1 MLSKKGREIIRPA
14 ENRNTGN
21 AAFVLI
27 LICGAG
33 LRLWGIGAGLPFV
46 IHPDE
51 NRQVLDALGMASRL
65 SLLPEEFSYPALHK
79 YLLLVSS
86 GAYFLI
92 GRAAGW
98 FADPS
103 DFALRFLTGGSKVI
117 LIGRLLSAVA
127 GTVVGVVVYR
137 MGRRLYGETVGLIGF
152 AYSMGMFHLIQ
163 HSQWAI
169 ADIFIALFTITAL
182 YFITLC
188 AVDPNDTKSLL
199 LGALFAGLSVST
211 KPQGAFLVVPLVLS
225 QFYALKDSG
234 FRIGRAFLR
243 RRALAVLILVAVGL
257 IGNLSWVFE
266 FSASLEKFTMLSQVA
281 HLGISSREP
290 FSEGIVS
297 LIAWFARDLV
307 RQEGPLGAVL
317 IAGVVYSAVRRT
329 RQDLIVLSYM
339 AVFFFALRD
348 WAIRYLHLFVAVMP
362 VLTVLGGRFTG
373 DLIARLRL
381 RAAFAALLVAA
392 IITPSAAWSV
402 EASLTKERT
411 DTRLIAKRWIEEN
424 IEKDTPIAI
433 DWYEFA
439 VPLWSR
445 VPSGLLNPKAAERY
459 EKSVPERVRRG
470 YNEFLKTRR
479 SYTIVPVIYSTDGPT
494 WPADMGAKAR
504 EKASGKEV
512 YRELYTV
519 FNFHTMDELEK
530 AGAKYLIITSYG
542 YTNFLLDNDPY
553 KTNSGAFNYLFREDL
568 VGFNRQADRYV
579 DDGRFGLIYFL
590 NRRARAFYSPLLH
603 DGNNDVRLVKEFI
616 PARGEPGPLIKI
628 FKLGRGA

>member
-1 MLSKKGREIIRPA
+1 MSKKGREISRSTKTLNP
-14 ENRNTGN
+14 GN

-51 NRQVLDALGMASRL
+51 NRQALDSLGMASRL

-79 YLLLVSS
+79 YLLLASS

-103 DFALRFLTGGSKVI
+103 DFALRFLTGGSKVF
-117 LIGRLLSAVA
+117 LIGRLLSAAA
-127 GTVVGVVVYR
+127 GAAVGVVVYK
-137 MGRRLYGETVGLIGF
+137 MGRRLYGETIGLIGF

-169 ADIFIALFTITAL
+169 ADIFIALFTIIAL
-182 YFITLC
+182 YFISVC
-188 AVDPNDTKSLL
+188 AVDPNDNKSLL
-199 LGALFAGLSVST
+199 LGALFAGLAVST
-211 KPQGAFLVVPLVLS
+211 KPQGAFLAVPLGLS

-234 FRIGRAFLR
+234 FRISGPFLR
-243 RRALAVLILVAVGL
+243 WRALGALIFAAAGL
-257 IGNLSWVFE
+257 MGNLSWIFE
-266 FSASLEKFTMLSQVA
+266 FRASLEKFTMLSQVA

-290 FSEGIVS
+290 FSEGLVS
-297 LIAWFARDLV
+297 LIAWFARDLA

-317 IAGVVYSAVRRT
+317 IAGVAYSAIRRT
-329 RQDLIVLSYM
+329 RQDLIALSYV

-348 WAIRYLHLFVAVMP
+348 WAIRYLHLFVAIMP
-362 VLTVLGGRFTG
+362 ALALLGGRFTG
-373 DLIARLRL
+373 DLVVRFRLRVSL
-381 RAAFAALLVAA
+381 TALLVAA
-392 IITPSAAWSV
+392 IITPSAAWSI

-411 DTRLIAKRWIEEN
+411 DTRLLAKRWVEEN
-424 IEKDTPIAI
+424 IERDAPIAI

-439 VPLWSR
+439 VPLWSKT
-445 VPSGLLNPKAAERY
+445 PPGLLNPKAAERFD
-459 EKSVPERVRRG
+459 KSVPERVRKG
-470 YNEFLKTRR
+470 YNEFLKTRM
-479 SYTIVPVIYSTDGPT
+479 SYTIVPVIYSTNGPN
-494 WPADMGAKAR
+494 WPAEMTAEAR

-519 FNFHTMDELEK
+519 FNFRAMDELEK

-568 VGFNRQADRYV
+568 IGFNRQADKYV
-579 DDGRFGLIYFL
+579 DDGRFGLLYFL
-590 NRRARAFYSPLLH
+590 NKRARAFYSPLLH
-603 DGNNDVRLVKEFI
+603 GNNGNARLVKEFI
-616 PARGEPGPLIKI
+616 PARGEPGPTIKI
-628 FKLGRGA
+628 FKLGKGA

>member
-1 MLSKKGREIIRPA
+1 MSKKGREIIRST
-14 ENRNTGN
+14 ETLRLGN

-27 LICGAG
+27 LLCGAG

-51 NRQVLDALGMASRL
+51 NRQVLDSLGMASRL

-79 YLLLVSS
+79 YLLMVSS

-103 DFALRFLTGGSKVI
+103 DFALRFLTGGSEVF
-117 LIGRLLSAVA
+117 LIGRLLSAAA
-127 GTVVGVVVYR
+127 GTVIGVVVYK
-137 MGRRLYGETVGLIGF
+137 MGRRLYGETIGLIGF

-182 YFITLC
+182 HFITAC
-188 AVDPNDTKSLL
+188 AVDPNDNKSLL
-199 LGALFAGLSVST
+199 LGALFAGLAVST
-211 KPQGAFLVVPLVLS
+211 KPQGAFLAVPLALS

-234 FRIGRAFLR
+234 FKISGAFLR
-243 RRALAVLILVAVGL
+243 WRAIGALIFVAAGL
-257 IGNLSWVFE
+257 MGNLSWIFE
-266 FSASLEKFTMLSQVA
+266 FRASLEKFTMLSQVA

-290 FSEGIVS
+290 FSEGLVS

-317 IAGVVYSAVRRT
+317 IAGVVYTAVRRT
-329 RQDLIVLSYM
+329 RQDLIMLSYV

-348 WAIRYLHLFVAVMP
+348 WAIRYLHLFVAIMP
-362 VLTVLGGRFTG
+362 ALTLLGGRFTG
-373 DLIARLRL
+373 DLVARFRL
-381 RAAFAALLVAA
+381 KAPFAVLLVAA
-392 IITPSAAWSV
+392 IITPSAAWSI
-402 EASLTKERT
+402 EASLTKEST
-411 DTRLIAKRWIEEN
+411 DTRLLAKRWVEEN
-424 IEKDTPIAI
+424 IEKDKPIAV

-439 VPLWSR
+439 VPLWSKI
-445 VPSGLLNPKAAERY
+445 PPGLLNPKAAERY
-459 EKSVPERVRRG
+459 EKSVPERVRKG
-470 YNEFLKTRR
+470 YNEFLKTKR
-479 SYTIVPVIYSTDGPT
+479 SYTIVPVIYSTDGPK
-494 WPADMGAKAR
+494 WPAEMTAEAR

-519 FNFHTMDELEK
+519 FNFRTVDELEK

-568 VGFNRQADRYV
+568 IGFNRQADKYV

-590 NRRARAFYSPLLH
+590 NKRARDFYSPLLH
-603 DGNNDVRLVKEFI
+603 GGNGNVKLVKEFI
-616 PARGEPGPLIKI
+616 PARGEPGPVIKI
-628 FKLGRGA
+628 FKLGKGT